1 MKDHRA
7 KPVTVG
13 AIKFDSIKAAR
24 EHYGVGYRTYRARI
38 DAGWDVEKALAVP
51 VRQGNYSKV
60 EL

>member
-1 MKDHRA
+1 MRDKRCTKVVVDGRE
-7 KPVTVG
+7 
-13 AIKFDSIKAAR
+13 FESIKAAR
-24 EHYGVGYRTYRARI
+24 EYYGVGYRTYRARI

>member
-1 MKDHRA
+1 MKDHRE

-38 DAGWDVEKALAVP
+38 DAGWDVEEAVTVK
-51 VRQGNYSKV
+51 VRVTK
-60 EL
+60 